1 MGSGTNVRSEGQH
14 YSGQELELLLNTSIW
29 KQDRATVTHLH
40 PRATQGQGESG
51 LYPRPKDQSFFWE
64 VFKLILGKSIHPDW
78 VLIHQH
84 HIRVHKQ
91 VVNIG
96 SFIVCLD
103 SQKHI
108 YLLPLLSLPGGLMKR
123 KNTKKGQSGAEA
135 GNDEEEV

>member
-1 MGSGTNVRSEGQH
+1 MLQWLICIQG
-14 YSGQELELLLNTSIW
+14 
-29 KQDRATVTHLH
+29 LH
-40 PRATQGQGESG
+40 KGKVNLDYT
-51 LYPRPKDQSFFWE
+51 LDLKIKDFFWE